1 MRNLGR
7 FFGHIVAG
15 AKSDPGRQELKR
27 TVEEEQVNTPTGQ
40 VTLRRTVIEE
50 IEYDQHSGLAGA
62 EGDQS

>member
-15 AKSDPGRQELKR
+15 AKSDPGRHELKR
-27 TVEEEQVNTPTGQ
+27 TVEEEQVETPGGQ

-50 IEYDQHSGLAGA
+50 IEYDHHPGTAGGK
-62 EGDQS
+62 GDQS